1 MKMLFS
7 MLILF
12 LVILT
17 VLLCVGIGIGFLLHW
32 IMPSV
37 DLGVAI
43 LIGVVTSGIS
53 IRFISGLM
61 STIPEDGDEIEDEER
76 VSGRIYLI
84 EPPSLRRRR
93 RRRKV
98 SRQ

>member
-17 VLLCVGIGIGFLLHW
+17 VLLCVGSGIGFLLHW
-32 IMPSV
+32 VLPSV
-37 DLGVAI
+37 DMGVAI

-61 STIPEDGDEIEDEER
+61 SRIPEEGYEIEDEDRE
-76 VSGRIYLI
+76 SGRIYLI